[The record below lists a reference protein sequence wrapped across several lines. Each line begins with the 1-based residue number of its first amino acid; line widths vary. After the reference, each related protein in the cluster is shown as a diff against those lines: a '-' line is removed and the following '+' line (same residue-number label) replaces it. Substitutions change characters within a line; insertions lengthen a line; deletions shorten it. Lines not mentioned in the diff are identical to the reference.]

1 MKIHTIDIS
10 EQALA
15 EICRRFGVV
24 ELAVFGSVLR
34 DDFRPDSDIDVLVT
48 FGPDSKADLFDLAE
62 LQMALKDCF
71 GRPVDVVEK
80 AALTNPYRRPSILST
95 AEVVYAA

>member
-10 EQALA
+10 EQTLA

-34 DDFRPDSDIDVLVT
+34 DDFRPDSDIDVLIT
-48 FGPDSKADLFDLAE
+48 FAHNQSVDSFDLAE
-62 LQMALKDCF
+62 LQLTLQAFFD
-71 GRPVDVVEK
+71 RPVDVVEK
-80 AALTNPYRRPSILST
+80 AALVNPFRRKAIFST
-95 AEVVYAA
+95 AEVIYAV